1 MSNSPSATSSGSS
14 ESSSSFVP
22 NFSFMTDASYQQ
34 LVDDLSIIDDLDAVY
49 GNYID
54 NEAFDKQVADVARN
68 VSFKHQSL
76 VSFFRDESRYAK
88 ELSQFQDY
96 YATQIQKWIDIPAN
110 RASLAKRKV
119 PEYKE
124 HLQMFFD
131 GMSMMH
137 AAHTAFISD
146 MEARLGM
153 WGPTQ
158 LVSDIFT
165 SLYLRIL
172 AYKSFFDNYSQ
183 IIVMLDTLYKGPSFN
198 KSIHACASEA
208 NQSIHPL
215 LYYVRLPTTRSVTYS
230 RIITQLLDYTEPS
243 HPDYLGLVDIRHN
256 LILLEKELHEK
267 VNDCQSHLMVLEC
280 SRIIENCSVPVT
292 IDRRLILR
300 ATLIKVSLE
309 NPLLV
314 NDTRTYVL
322 YNDSLIFCKKVKN
335 LRKERL
341 QCKGVLDLVGAT
353 LRPIPKSLVAQ
364 MTEARKPVLPAFFS
378 KKLEEPQSP
387 QIPVYGFELVVND
400 RNSDGPTSQNFSFA
414 VDSLPTVNGTGVVYR
429 RRHVVRT
436 NTLSEQTLWIDKL
449 VKVLQAVNSS

>member
-1 MSNSPSATSSGSS
+1 
-14 ESSSSFVP
+14 
-22 NFSFMTDASYQQ
+22 MTDASYQQ

-54 NEAFDKQVADVARN
+54 NEAFGNNTCTIDFPISYTVKIDKQVADVARN

-96 YATQIQKWIDIPAN
+96 YATQIQKWTEIPAN
-110 RASLAKRKV
+110 KASLAKRKV
-119 PEYKE
+119 PEYKDQ
-124 HLQMFFD
+124 LRTFLD
-131 GMSMMH
+131 GMSTIH
-137 AAHTAFISD
+137 AAHTESIAN
-146 MEARLGM
+146 MEARLEM

-158 LVSDIFT
+158 LVSDIFS

-172 AYKSFFDNYSQ
+172 AYKTFFDNYSQ
-183 IIVMLDTLYKGPSFN
+183 IIVMIDTLYKASSFN
-198 KSIHACASEA
+198 KYMH
-208 NQSIHPL
+208 SIHPL
-215 LYYVRLPTTRSVTYS
+215 LYYVRLPTTRCTYS

-256 LILLEKELHEK
+256 LILLEKQLHEK
-267 VNDCQSHLMVLEC
+267 INDCQSHLMVLEC
-280 SRIIENCSVPVT
+280 SRIIENCSIPVT

-300 ATLIKVSLE
+300 ATLIKVNLE

-341 QCKGVLDLVGAT
+341 QCKGSLDLVGAT

-378 KKLEEPQSP
+378 KKMEEPQSP
-387 QIPVYGFELVVND
+387 QIPVYGFELVVNEKT
-400 RNSDGPTSQNFSFA
+400 SDGPTSQNFSFA
-414 VDSLPTVNGTGVVYR
+414 VDSLPGVKGGGIVYR

-436 NTLSEQTLWIDKL
+436 NTLAEQTLWIDKL
-449 VKVLQAVNSS
+449 VKILQSVNSS